1 MLRYKTN
8 KQALIIAAVIILL
21 CIICLT
27 GSTLALFTNDPNKG
41 TIGIITTTGRVDVNI
56 IDSNNTSLEG
66 QVLQFYTNSNNRDI
80 EFEPGAGFYT
90 QGFKI
95 VNEGNI
101 PIKFHMYIS
110 EDDSEDMEAFHEAFE
125 MWITTDPTNTA
136 SMQKLT
142 EFYGELKYQSD
153 ASETYYLFVRMKSS
167 AGNTFQNKEFTG
179 IGITVY
185 AVQGNADITDFK
197 E

>member
-110 EDDSEDMEAFHEAFE
+110 EDDSEDMVAFHEAFE

-142 EFYGELKYQSD
+142 EFYGELKYQGD